1 MLWAC
6 LHLHLFSGERVHGFG
21 GPMGVCTPS
30 VVGTQMINARNRP
43 VLPVVEVIDIN
54 QIMMTL
60 YYELNYYKV

>member
-1 MLWAC
+1 
-6 LHLHLFSGERVHGFG
+6 
-21 GPMGVCTPS
+21 MGVCTPS